1 MTRTQ
6 SRRRWPIVVGAVVL
20 VLLVAVVGAVLALD
34 SILLSQV
41 RKQTDVLSRDLGRPI
56 TVDGLK
62 TKFLGGLGVRVT
74 GVQVGAGPGEDLPLV
89 TLQSAEVE
97 ANLIKALRTRGAE
110 VDVHEAL
117 LDGLRVNVVRLP
129 DGTTNAQR
137 FADALAKRAPE
148 EQVEEPAEPADL
160 SFLRV
165 GRAAVQDARIAFVD
179 RSVPNSSE
187 VAVNDLDIEVRD
199 LAAGRPLEVLLKA
212 AVLATAQNLE
222 VRLKAAPLP
231 PSLTPTPTA
240 VTVRAQ
246 PIDLAPLA
254 PFFPASA
261 GFRGGRFEA
270 DLDAVL
276 GALVPGGSGPAH
288 VKGGFKATALRFAAQ
303 EGGKPLDVVF
313 QSDLEADLDSGSLQI
328 ASLRL
333 DAGPATLTGKGRIS
347 EFLGASPRVQGLEIV
362 GSGLDPEVLAAYY
375 PPLKKQLAGQIAGPI
390 GLKISGGGTQESQEV
405 QLRLDLA
412 SVRLDVPE
420 TVSKRAGAP
429 LLVNATARAL
439 GGGGQVAFD
448 ATVDASGVDLRPGG
462 AIAKKPGDPLSLSAT
477 GSWRRAGEEQQLD
490 LSRFALDLLGDRLT
504 GKARATLG
512 GTAAKPTTKF
522 DAEVEG
528 PKLDLDRLLIP
539 APAGEEEETEPM
551 EAKTFA
557 GLSGEA
563 RVKLGVLR
571 AKKVDAK
578 NVVAKVRVRED
589 EITVEEAR
597 LDVLGG
603 SVSAAG
609 TQVRLATP
617 SAPFR
622 VVAELKGIAADA
634 GTAMLWD
641 RKVVAGTLDGK
652 IDLAGTGFELGE
664 IATAAT
670 GALGGALHDG
680 TFLGK
685 DLLASITGPI
695 ASKLPFGAKALS
707 EGGATKLGKDLA
719 FNLKIAGGTAQL
731 DKPLQIQRADT
742 AISLQGG
749 VRLDGILDMPGTI
762 ELSPE
767 LISRLTGGRARPAN
781 AIPVAFRL
789 TGPAWKPSVDDL
801 SIEAVVKAIVKEAAS
816 GAAAR
821 ALGVKDGNVAAAA
834 EAKEA
839 ELRARADAER
849 DAAEQR
855 ARDEAEKARQR
866 ATDEAKKKLKGLL
879 GR

>member
-1 MTRTQ
+1 
-6 SRRRWPIVVGAVVL
+6 VVL
-20 VLLVAVVGAVLALD
+20 VLLVAVIGAVLALD
-34 SILLSQV
+34 SFLLSQV
-41 RKQTDVLSRDLGRPI
+41 RKQTDLLSRDVGRPI
-56 TVDGLK
+56 TVDGLE
-62 TKFLGGLGVRVT
+62 TKFLGGLGVRVS
-74 GVQVGAGPGEDLPLV
+74 GVQVGAAPGEDLPLL
-89 TLQSAEVE
+89 TLQSAVVE
-97 ANLIKALRTRGAE
+97 ANLIKAVRTRGGE
-110 VDVHEAL
+110 VDVDEAV

-129 DGTTNAQR
+129 DGTTNAER

-148 EQVEEPAEPADL
+148 EPVEEPGEPADL

-179 RSVPNSSE
+179 RTVPNASE

-240 VTVRAQ
+240 LTVRAQ

-254 PFFPASA
+254 PFFPPSA

-313 QSDLEADLDSGSLQI
+313 QSDIDADLESGSLQI

-333 DAGPATLTGKGRIS
+333 DAGPATLTGKGRVS
-347 EFLGASPRVQGLEIV
+347 DFLGASPRVQGLEIV

-390 GLKISGGGTQESQEV
+390 GLRISGGGTQESQEV

-412 SVRLDVPE
+412 PVRLDVPE

-462 AIAKKPGDPLSLSAT
+462 AIAKKPGDPLTLSAT
-477 GSWRRAGEEQQLD
+477 GTWRQAGEEQQLD
-490 LSRFALDLLGDRLT
+490 LSQLALDLLGDRLT

-512 GTAAKPTTKF
+512 GTDAKPTTKF
-522 DAEVEG
+522 DAEVQAAR
-528 PKLDLDRLLIP
+528 LDLDRLLIP
-539 APAGEEEETEPM
+539 APEGEEEPESEPLDA
-551 EAKTFA
+551 ETFA

-563 RVKLGVLR
+563 RVKVGVLR
-571 AKKVDAK
+571 AKGVDAK

-597 LDVLGG
+597 LDALGG

-664 IATAAT
+664 IAKAAT

-731 DKPLQIQRADT
+731 DQPLKIQRADT

-801 SIEAVVKAIVKEAAS
+801 SIEAVVQAIVKEAAS

-834 EAKEA
+834 EEKQA
-839 ELRARADAER
+839 ELRARAEAER
-849 DAAEQR
+849 ESAEQR
-855 ARDEAEKARQR
+855 ARDEAEKARER
-866 ATDEAKKKLKGLL
+866 ATEEAKKKLKGIF